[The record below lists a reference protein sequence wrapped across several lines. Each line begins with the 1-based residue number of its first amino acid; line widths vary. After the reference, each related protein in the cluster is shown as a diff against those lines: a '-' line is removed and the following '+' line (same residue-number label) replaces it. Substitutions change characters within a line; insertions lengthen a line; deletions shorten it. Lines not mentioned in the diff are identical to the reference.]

1 MVKYILIEE
10 NEDTVSYRYFPEG
23 HEDFGS
29 ITMDK
34 KTADLVSVDVA
45 KTDKFKWYFYHMV
58 EQIEEFIKN
67 NNFLND
73 GYVAWY

>member
-1 MVKYILIEE
+1 MVKYKIIEE

-23 HEDFGS
+23 QEDFGS

-34 KTADLVSVDVA
+34 KTADLVDVEVA

-58 EQIEEFIKN
+58 EQIEEFIQN
-67 NNFLND
+67 GNFLKD

>member
-1 MVKYILIEE
+1 MVTYKLIEE
-10 NEDTVSYRYFPEG
+10 NEDTISYRYFPEG

-29 ITMDK
+29 ITMNK
-34 KTADLVSVDVA
+34 KTADLVNVEVA

-58 EQIEEFIKN
+58 EEIERFIKGN
-67 NNFLND
+67 SFLND